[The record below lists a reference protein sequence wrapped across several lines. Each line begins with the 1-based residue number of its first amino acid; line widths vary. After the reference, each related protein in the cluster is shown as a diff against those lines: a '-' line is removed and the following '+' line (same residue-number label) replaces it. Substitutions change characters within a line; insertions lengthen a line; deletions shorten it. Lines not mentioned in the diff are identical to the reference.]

1 MSLVLHGFRYSV
13 YVRIAR
19 IALAEKGLT
28 YEHVEIDP
36 FTTDV
41 PIEYLTLHPFK
52 RVPVLVD
59 GDFALYETEAITRYI
74 DEAFPGPALQPSEP
88 HQRARM
94 AQIISIIDSY
104 GYVPMVRQVAGERVF
119 ARFRGRTPDEDRIRT
134 GLEASRQVLAAL
146 EAIISSDGPL
156 TGGVWSLA
164 DFHLTPMMAY
174 FAAAPEGAAALAGY
188 PKLSSWWQVIRERQS
203 VRETDPGISRS
214 GE

>member
-36 FTTDV
+36 FATDV

-88 HQRARM
+88 RQRARM

-119 ARFRGRTPDEDRIRT
+119 ALFRGRQPNEALIRT
-134 GLEASRQVLAAL
+134 GLEASRHVLDAL
-146 EAIISSDGPL
+146 ETIIPGDGPI
-156 TGGVWSLA
+156 TG
-164 DFHLTPMMAY
+164 
-174 FAAAPEGAAALAGY
+174 E
-188 PKLSSWWQVIRERQS
+188 
-203 VRETDPGISRS
+203 RS
-214 GE
+214 GRSPIFT